1 VTKLDTAAPE
11 IPAPEESSRDPLD
24 LKIAVAIALV
34 IAIGFRFV
42 CRSDL
47 WLDEALTVNIARL
60 PLRQIGPWLRHD
72 GAPPLYYW
80 MMHFWIK
87 AFGNSD
93 TAVRSLSG
101 IFSVASLPL
110 AYFCGKR
117 IGGRRTAWTAV
128 LVLAANPFAFI
139 YATSVRMYSLETFLV
154 FAGILAVRRAFD
166 QPSLGRVA
174 FVAVLTSLL
183 VYTQY
188 WGFYVVAALA
198 LFLLATARRAPEHRE
213 AAVRMLV
220 ALAVGLATFIPWLPT
235 FLYQAKHTGTPWAK
249 PSLPPIPIGATFQ
262 DFSGGITH
270 QGWILLIGFI
280 VLMFLGT
287 FGTPIDRWHIDIDLH
302 GLPEV
307 RWEAAIGAAA
317 LVIGTTAAWASR
329 SGFEPR
335 YASIVF
341 PFFVLVVAH
350 GITRFAD
357 SRARVWI
364 VIVVVFLGFV
374 GGIHNTNLQRT
385 SAGHVAA
392 LLRANAKPGDVVLYC
407 PDQVGPA
414 VHRLA
419 PPGLDEVTY
428 PRLLKPG
435 LVDWVD
441 YKKVLAQHTPN
452 EVAREVLARAGS
464 HTIWYVSAPG
474 YQTHV
479 GTCDAL
485 SNALQKTRSLTVL
498 FNSPATSDE
507 KPGLKEFPAP

>member
-1 VTKLDTAAPE
+1 VTKLDTAVAE
-11 IPAPEESSRDPLD
+11 NPASEEQSRDPLD
-24 LKIAVAIALV
+24 LKIAVVVVLA
-34 IAIGFRFV
+34 IAIGLRFV

-47 WLDEALTVNIARL
+47 WLDEALTVNVSRL

-80 MMHFWIK
+80 MLHFWIK

-93 TAVRSLSG
+93 EAVRSLSG
-101 IFSVASLPL
+101 VFSVAALPL

-117 IGGRRTAWTAV
+117 IGGRRTAWIAV
-128 LVLAANPFAFI
+128 LVLAANPYAFI
-139 YATSVRMYSLETFLV
+139 YATSARMYSLEAFLV

-166 QPSLGRVA
+166 EPSLGRVA
-174 FVAVLTSLL
+174 LLAVLTALL

-188 WGFYVVAALA
+188 WGFYLVAALV
-198 LFLLATARRAPEHRE
+198 LFLLAAVRRVPERRD

-220 ALAVGLATFIPWLPT
+220 ALAVGLATFIPWVPN

-280 VLMFLGT
+280 VCMFLGT
-287 FGTPIDRWHIDIDLH
+287 FGAPIDTWHIDIDLH
-302 GLPEV
+302 GRAEA

-317 LVIGTTAAWASR
+317 LVIGTSVAWASR

-350 GITRFAD
+350 GITCFVDR
-357 SRARVWI
+357 RARAWI
-364 VIVVVFLGFV
+364 IVLVVFLGFV
-374 GGIHNTNLQRT
+374 GGVHNVNLQRT

-428 PRLLKPG
+428 PRLLRPG

-441 YKKVLAQHTPN
+441 YKKVLAHHTPAQ
-452 EVAREVLARAGS
+452 VAQEVLARAGS

-485 SNALQKTRSLTVL
+485 SNALQKTRPLTVL
-498 FNSPATSDE
+498 ANSPTTSEE
-507 KPGLKEFPAP
+507 KPGLKEFPAR